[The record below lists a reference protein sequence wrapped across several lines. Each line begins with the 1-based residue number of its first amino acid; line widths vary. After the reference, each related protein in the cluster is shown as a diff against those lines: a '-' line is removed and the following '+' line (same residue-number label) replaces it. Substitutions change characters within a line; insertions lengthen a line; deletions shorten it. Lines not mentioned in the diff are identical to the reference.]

1 MTARGPQKTG
11 THGEADTVVTGLQ
24 EKASAANQHARGQPP
39 VEQLSAIVSAFT
51 WR

>member
-11 THGEADTVVTGLQ
+11 THGDADTVATEYH
-24 EKASAANQHARGQPP
+24 EKASASNQHARGQPP
-39 VEQLSAIVSAFT
+39 VEQLSAIVSAFS

>member
-1 MTARGPQKTG
+1 MTARGPQTTG
-11 THGEADTVVTGLQ
+11 THGDADTVATEYH

-39 VEQLSAIVSAFT
+39 VEQLSAIVSAFS